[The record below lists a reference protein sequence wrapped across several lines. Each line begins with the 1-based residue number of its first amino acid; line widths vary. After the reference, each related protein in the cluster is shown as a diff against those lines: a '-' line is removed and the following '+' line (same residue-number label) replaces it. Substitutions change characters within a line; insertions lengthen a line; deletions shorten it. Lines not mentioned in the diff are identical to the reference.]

1 MITRNSK
8 HIKFWYL
15 FTHLEDRWQNLGQG
29 LTQRECFTPSPE
41 SIFNFFFGIDMS
53 VGLNESIIFT
63 FNISQ
68 HFNFKNL
75 PITSQFYLRLEGDE
89 ANLTHIISL
98 IIFFP
103 LNSGF
108 SNKWSIIFHY
118 EYHKKWLENGIDK
131 QAVSCKQHRQSW
143 MNKSLLRIWFTPN
156 D

>member
-1 MITRNSK
+1 MAEFGAGSDTKGVLHPQPWIN
-8 HIKFWYL
+8 F
-15 FTHLEDRWQNLGQG
+15 Q
-29 LTQRECFTPSPE
+29 
-41 SIFNFFFGIDMS
+41 FFFGIDMS

-63 FNISQ
+63 LNISQ